1 MTATSIRISDQNE
14 GSCIPGPEHPVA
26 VTFRN
31 GRNFQEMVSGLV
43 PEPYDEITLSY
54 TGSDLTGVVYKSAS
68 VTVATLTLAYD
79 TGKLVS
85 VARS

>member
-1 MTATSIRISDQNE
+1 MTATSIRISDQSE
-14 GSCIPGPEHPVA
+14 GSCIPGAEHPVA

-43 PEPYDEITLSY
+43 PEPYDEINLSY
-54 TGSDLTGVVYKSAS
+54 TGDDITGVVYKSAS
-68 VTVATLTLAYD
+68 VTVATLTLTYD

>member
-1 MTATSIRISDQNE
+1 MTATSIRISDQSE
-14 GSCIPGPEHPVA
+14 GSCIPGAEHPVA

-54 TGSDLTGVVYKSAS
+54 TGSDLTEVVYKSAS

-79 TGKLVS
+79 TGQLVS

>member
-1 MTATSIRISDQNE
+1 MTATSIRISDQSE
-14 GSCIPGPEHPVA
+14 GSCIPGAEHPVA

-68 VTVATLTLAYD
+68 TSVATLTLEYSGSNL
-79 TGKLVS
+79 TKVT
-85 VARS
+85 RS